1 MTCFGRQVH
10 TALNRDADMAMSIP
24 ASWLQPA
31 GLKNEGVLG
40 MLMDRST
47 AADSKSSSSTIIDP
61 EIPAAQPE
69 PGAAAEVEEAEEVPG
84 LAEEEEEEDMPVEP
98 AARAEDA
105 QALELDDDDAGAEH
119 KQSKL

>member
-1 MTCFGRQVH
+1 
-10 TALNRDADMAMSIP
+10 MAMSIP
-24 ASWLQPA
+24 ASWLQPE
-31 GLKNEGVLG
+31 GLKNSGVLG

-47 AADSKSSSSTIIDP
+47 AADSKSSSSTILDP
-61 EIPAAQPE
+61 EIPAARPE
-69 PGAAAEVEEAEEVPG
+69 PGAAAEVEEEEEVPG
-84 LAEEEEEEDMPVEP
+84 LAEEEEEDMPVEP